1 MPTLDAAR
9 PGSLESL
16 KSAAESARMLHDRQ
30 EFVEPWVRRCEA
42 FANSEGFRYF
52 VFGLVVP
59 RLEGRALQLILTN
72 YPRDWVTIYDNF
84 EYIRLD
90 PVAAQLQ
97 TSISPFSW
105 DELPVVGAKVKTFW
119 KRASRF
125 GLRHGYSVPV
135 HGPRGQHAVLCISGS
150 EGPMPA
156 EGRKERFARTWTFAI
171 QLLEEVFGPLLG
183 SDTAGVRPLMLKQRV
198 ALSLIARGYS
208 IREIA
213 ETLGLHQRTVEYHL
227 RSALQRLGAVTREQA
242 IVRALVTGDIDEVNY
257 PGRLRDWCWKTAT
270 D

>member
-9 PGSLESL
+9 PGSPASL
-16 KSAAESARMLHDRQ
+16 KSAAESARMHLDQH

-42 FANSEGFRYF
+42 FANAEGFLYF
-52 VFGLVVP
+52 VFGLVLP

-72 YPRDWVTIYDNF
+72 YPRDWITIYDNF

-90 PVAAQLQ
+90 PVAVRLQ
-97 TSISPFSW
+97 TSISPFAW
-105 DELPVVGAKVKTFW
+105 DELPVSGSKVKTFW
-119 KRASRF
+119 NRASRF

-135 HGPRGQHAVLCISGS
+135 HGPRGQHAVLCLSGS
-150 EGPMPA
+150 GTPLPLEN
-156 EGRKERFARTWTFAI
+156 RKERFARTWTFAI

-183 SDTAGVRPLMLKQRV
+183 KDTECVRPLALKQRG

-208 IREIA
+208 IREIGEA
-213 ETLGLHQRTVEYHL
+213 LCIHPRTVEYHL
-227 RSALQRLGAVTREQA
+227 RCALERLGAVTREQA

-257 PGRLRDWCWKTAT
+257 PGRLRDWCWKTSPE
-270 D
+270 